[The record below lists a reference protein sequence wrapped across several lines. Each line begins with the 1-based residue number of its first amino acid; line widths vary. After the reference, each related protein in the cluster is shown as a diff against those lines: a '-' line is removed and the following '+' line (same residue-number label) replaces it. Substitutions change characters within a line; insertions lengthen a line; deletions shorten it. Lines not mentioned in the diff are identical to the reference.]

1 VAPPA
6 GPALVTDD
14 ELAALDDLPGK
25 GGTWAVDGVELSV
38 SNLDKVLFPA
48 VPGGEAGDGRP
59 EVTKR
64 DLLRYLAQVSGAMI
78 PYFAGR
84 PCNMVRH
91 PNGTDA
97 NGFWAKAAP
106 KNAPD
111 WMTQWPNEDAAK
123 DETRW
128 YVVVDRPATLLSMG
142 NLAAVEYHPWTS
154 SCARSHEPDWALID
168 LDPGTETTWEQV
180 VLLAKLHQTALDHLD
195 LRAGLKVTGKRGIQ
209 IWIPI
214 EPGIGFDD
222 TLAWVEK
229 LSHMVGQLVPDLV
242 SWAWS
247 KADRSGK
254 ARLDYTQ
261 NIRNKTLVGPFSPRA
276 ASGGPVSVPLHWDE
290 LDDPDLAP
298 DRWTVH
304 TLPARLAETGDPM
317 ADLIGLPQQ
326 LPAI

>member
-1 VAPPA
+1 MSEPP
-6 GPALVTDD
+6 VTEG
-14 ELAALDDLPGK
+14 ELAALDELPGK
-25 GGTWAVDGVELSV
+25 GGSWAVDGVELSV
-38 SNLDKVLFPA
+38 SNLDKVLFP
-48 VPGGEAGDGRP
+48 EARGVDGTDDRP

-64 DLLRYLAQVSGAMI
+64 DLLRYLALVSGAMI

-84 PCNMVRH
+84 PCNFVRH
-91 PNGTDA
+91 PDGTDHG
-97 NGFWAKAAP
+97 GFWAKAAP
-106 KNAPD
+106 KYAPE
-111 WMTQWPNEDAAK
+111 WMTQWPNEDADK

-128 YVVVDRPATLLSMG
+128 YVVVDRPATLLYLG

-180 VLLAKLHQTALDHLD
+180 VLLAKMHQTALDHLD
-195 LRAGLKVTGKRGIQ
+195 LRAGIKVTGKRGIQ
-209 IWIPI
+209 IWIPV
-214 EPGIGFDD
+214 EPGLGFAD

-229 LSHMVGQLVPDLV
+229 LSLMVGQLVPDIV
-242 SWAWS
+242 SWKWS
-247 KADRSGK
+247 KADRGGK

-276 ASGGPVSVPLHWDE
+276 ASGGPVSVPITWDE

-304 TLPARLAETGDPM
+304 TLPARLAAVGDPM
-317 ADLIGLPQQ
+317 ADLIALPQT